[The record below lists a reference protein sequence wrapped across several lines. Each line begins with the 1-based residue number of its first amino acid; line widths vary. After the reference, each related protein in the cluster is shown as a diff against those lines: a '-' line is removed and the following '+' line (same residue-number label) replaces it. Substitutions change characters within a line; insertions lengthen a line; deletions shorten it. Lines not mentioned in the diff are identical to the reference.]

1 MTKSMH
7 IQLRVRVNAI
17 SYMRYRAAAE
27 GTSSRSVVF
36 NILFDEGVRGLG
48 VLLGR
53 SFKTRGSNRIV
64 RSTDR
69 VIKRRGHILVL
80 EKGRMRYIHD
90 LWDPSKSDGRNG

>member
-7 IQLRVRVNAI
+7 IKLRVMVNDI
-17 SYMRYRAAAE
+17 SYMLYRAKAE

-36 NILFDEGVRGLG
+36 NIIFDEEVPGLG

-53 SFKTRGSNRIV
+53 PFKARGSSRIV

-80 EKGRMRYIHD
+80 EKGRMRYIHE